1 MSELKSKSVCVCLE
15 ARVLWCSQKLVNQ
28 NCVQHDTLYI
38 VYLFS
43 HVELEKE
50 EKTRADDDRTS
61 VTLRRLMGLFMTFFC
76 NEKPHFFPNLSSFER
91 VSASKKGLRQM
102 VSQVLN
108 HAAWTSKKGRAE
120 RRTSITEQFVTYI
133 TIIRLSFMQLSKQS
147 RKNQFLI
154 QFIVTFLE

>member
-1 MSELKSKSVCVCLE
+1 
-15 ARVLWCSQKLVNQ
+15 
-28 NCVQHDTLYI
+28 
-38 VYLFS
+38 
-43 HVELEKE
+43 
-50 EKTRADDDRTS
+50 
-61 VTLRRLMGLFMTFFC
+61 MTFFC

-147 RKNQFLI
+147 RKNQFLK
-154 QFIVTFLE
+154 QFFVTLLLLVIIIWKMTQCMKIAKKISSQKLASELCYVRMFTKLTKCEF